1 MTATA
6 PTSVTNPPVNGA
18 SQTADPVTQLV
29 EAAER
34 YKFASHAMAAA
45 ANTAVEA
52 EQLLQEADCAAQEA
66 HNKAWEAHLT
76 AGDTGPSGEMG
87 FTAPPTQ
94 PSDIDL
100 NGVAKEAEWAKL
112 RYGMADAANKRT
124 NLSAENAQA
133 QLAAAQ
139 AELLSLACSLPT
151 MGDEPANPP
160 PPTCRD
166 HRAPVSATKRHA
178 KQL

>member
-34 YKFASHAMAAA
+34 YKFASHAMAVA

-52 EQLLQEADCAAQEA
+52 EQLLQEADCAAQYA

-76 AGDTGPSGEMG
+76 ADDAGPSGEMG

-100 NGVAKEAEWAKL
+100 NEVAKEAEWAKL

-124 NLSAENAQA
+124 NLSAGNAQA
-133 QLAAAQ
+133 QLAEAQ

-151 MGDEPANPP
+151 VGDEPSNP
-160 PPTCRD
+160 
-166 HRAPVSATKRHA
+166 HLQLAGATEP
-178 KQL
+178 Q

>member
-6 PTSVTNPPVNGA
+6 PMSVSDLSVNGA
-18 SQTADPVTQLV
+18 GQDADPVTQLV

-34 YKFASHAMAAA
+34 YKFASQEMAVA
-45 ANTAVEA
+45 ANAAVEA
-52 EQLLQEADCAAQEA
+52 EQVFREADCAAQDA

-87 FTAPPTQ
+87 FTAPPSQ
-94 PSDIDL
+94 PSDTDL

-112 RYGMADAANKRT
+112 RYGMAEAASKRA
-124 NLSAENAQA
+124 SFIAEQAQA
-133 QLAAAQ
+133 QLAVVE

-151 MGDEPANPP
+151 VGDEPANP
-160 PPTCRD
+160 
-166 HRAPVSATKRHA
+166 HL
-178 KQL
+178 QLAGSTEPQ

>member
-6 PTSVTNPPVNGA
+6 PMSVSDLSVNGA
-18 SQTADPVTQLV
+18 GQDADPVTQLV

-34 YKFASHAMAAA
+34 YKFASQVMAVA

-87 FTAPPTQ
+87 FTAPPAQ

-124 NLSAENAQA
+124 SLSAENAQA
-133 QLAAAQ
+133 QLAVAQ

-151 MGDEPANPP
+151 VGDEPSNP
-160 PPTCRD
+160 
-166 HRAPVSATKRHA
+166 HLQLAGATEP
-178 KQL
+178 Q